1 MKNKHIFQLNVDGT
15 RVADVILKQYD
26 NGHIIIDP
34 KTYIE
39 GLFNLYDKL
48 RNDILLNNIDRG
60 RLIERLSNVQYYPNW
75 LDRYEM
81 RWGYLDNFYHQVYLY
96 IKEDCEQLALM
107 YGMKLNIVDNEEY
120 N

>member
-15 RVADVILKQYD
+15 RVADIALKQND
-26 NGHIIIDP
+26 DGHINIDP

-48 RNDILLNNIDRG
+48 RNDILLNNIDRD
-60 RLIERLSNVQYYPNW
+60 RLIERLSGVHHYTNW
-75 LDRYEM
+75 LARYKD

-96 IKEDCEQLALM
+96 IKEDCGQLALM